1 MYGINVCEY
10 YLHNLEVLRE
20 SLSHIEPY
28 PNEQSKN
35 KWQTWPQM
43 TPNDPTQT
51 CCVMVRAHVCINS
64 TSDVQTTFI
73 HFIHFYL
80 FWPTLISPIY
90 QINGKWSFRRIWL
103 TIYNIYWLSNKNVKR
118 GCKQGHSP
126 TVWGIQTPIFSILDA
141 DGKCKKCH
149 QQVDEAD
156 MYHTK

>member
-1 MYGINVCEY
+1 MENGNRDSSYWPFNCIAHVSACSCIRMYGINVCEY

-90 QINGKWSFRRIWL
+90 QINGKWSSDASEWPFIPFIDYL
-103 TIYNIYWLSNKNVKR
+103 IKN
-118 GCKQGHSP
+118 
-126 TVWGIQTPIFSILDA
+126 
-141 DGKCKKCH
+141 
-149 QQVDEAD
+149 
-156 MYHTK
+156 